1 MSKTYKVVSVPEE
14 PTRHHLGDFGLV
26 QISEDLPSEICEV
39 GFRAGLPYF
48 AEALSV
54 NATQATDPLL
64 DEKEERKSAKK

>member
-54 NATQATDPLL
+54 APTQVTESL
-64 DEKEERKSAKK
+64 EERKSVKK